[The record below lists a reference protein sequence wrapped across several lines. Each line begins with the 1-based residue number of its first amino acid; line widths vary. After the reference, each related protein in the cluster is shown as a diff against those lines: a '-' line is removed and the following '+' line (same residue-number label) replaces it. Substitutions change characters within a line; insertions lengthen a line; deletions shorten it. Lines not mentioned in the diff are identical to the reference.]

1 MTYEPD
7 LGASPLEPE
16 VMQMVRH
23 LADRLDQAVDPQG
36 DNRKVVSEALIRLAL
51 AVYINTQGAAETR
64 ERLMGFALTLSNPA
78 TIH

>member
-1 MTYEPD
+1 MTHEPERS
-7 LGASPLEPE
+7 AAPLEPE
-16 VMQMVRH
+16 VLLMVRR
-23 LADRLDQAVDPQG
+23 LADRLDEAVDPQG
-36 DNRKVVSEALIRLAL
+36 DNRNVVSEALIRLAL